1 MVCANVTGFFYT
13 VWTCFKGEEEDG
25 ADAKPGL
32 LENMSLSFEEKAY
45 KAKSKLK
52 SLFTSRKE
60 KRNWKLQKTI
70 TAEKRLERL
79 HRCQKSLKSSSWRSK
94 MISYKT

>member
-1 MVCANVTGFFYT
+1 MRFSAEILGFFYT

-45 KAKSKLK
+45 KAKARLK
-52 SLFTSRKE
+52 SLFTSR
-60 KRNWKLQKTI
+60 RSRDWKL
-70 TAEKRLERL
+70 
-79 HRCQKSLKSSSWRSK
+79 
-94 MISYKT
+94 